1 MITEPAAVLAILSG
15 VCAGFFWLKKKTEWR
30 LFEVFPP
37 LLWIYATPVVLN
49 NIGVLPSKN
58 PTYDGMGAVVLPG
71 FLVLMLLSVDLK
83 SAVTTMGRGVAVMLV
98 GSFGVVLGATV
109 ACAVAAPFLPDDAWK
124 LFAALAGSWI
134 GGTGNMAAVSAGLN
148 VQDLGLP
155 LLADNVV
162 YVVWLPILLSSKR
175 LADRFNRWAKVSPER
190 MKALESIEEDSAG
203 KRPIE
208 LPHVFSL
215 ILVVSLVTAGAHAL
229 ADLMPEIKPALTR
242 NTWFTIWLT
251 TLAIGA
257 SFTRARELPGSRAI
271 GTGLVYFFLA
281 GMGARASLSGVVDDA
296 FAFVAAAFLMIF
308 LHGGACLLGARIL
321 RVDIHTA
328 AIASAANVGG
338 AASAPVV
345 ASHHKESLV
354 PASILMALIGYA
366 AGNYLAFLAA
376 QCCAWVVGAA

>member
-1 MITEPAAVLAILSG
+1 MITEPAAIIAILSG
-15 VCAGFFWLKKKTEWR
+15 ICAGFFALKERTQWR
-30 LFEVFPP
+30 VFDLFPP
-37 LLWIYATPVVLN
+37 LLWIYATPVLLN
-49 NIGVLPSKN
+49 NIGLLPTRSAA
-58 PTYDGMGAVVLPG
+58 YDGMGAIVLPA

-83 SAVTTMGRGVAVMLV
+83 AALTTMGRGVAVMLV
-98 GSFGVVLGATV
+98 GSFGVVIGATV
-109 ACAVAAPFLPDDAWK
+109 ACALAAPFLPENAWK
-124 LFAALAGSWI
+124 LFGTLSGSWI
-134 GGTGNMAAVSAGLN
+134 GGTGNMAAVAAGLD

-175 LADRFNRWAKVSPER
+175 FAERFNRWAKVSPER
-190 MKALESIEEDSAG
+190 MKALEAVEDDAST

-208 LPHVFSL
+208 LQHVFSL
-215 ILVVSLVTAGAHAL
+215 ILVVAAVTAVAHAL
-229 ADLMPEIKPALTR
+229 ANLMPEIKPALTR

-251 TLAIGA
+251 TLAIAA
-257 SFTRARELPGSRAI
+257 SFTRARKIPGSRAI
-271 GTGLVYFFLA
+271 GTALVYFFLA
-281 GMGARASLSGVVDDA
+281 GMGARASLTGVADDA
-296 FAFVAAAFLMIF
+296 LVFVSAAFLMIT
-308 LHGGACLLGARIL
+308 LHGAACLIGARLL

-345 ASHHKESLV
+345 ASHHKDSLV

-376 QCCAWVVGAA
+376 QGCAWVAGAG